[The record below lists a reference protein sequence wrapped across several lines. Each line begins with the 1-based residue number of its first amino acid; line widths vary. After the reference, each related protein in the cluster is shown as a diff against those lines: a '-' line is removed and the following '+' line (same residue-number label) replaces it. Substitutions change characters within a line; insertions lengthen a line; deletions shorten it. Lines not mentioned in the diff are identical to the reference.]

1 MRTERPEAL
10 SLFRRWL
17 EESSLLYCEL
27 TFRAAAVAFEGK
39 ITSLSDELVTLRSDD
54 GRSKIRVALA
64 ARGKNRETCDLE
76 NVLSVYTA
84 WQWEP
89 GKSGSG
95 RRICGSSVARSW
107 VRPGTAFTID

>member
-1 MRTERPEAL
+1 VRTERPEAL

-54 GRSKIRVALA
+54 GRSKIRVAL
-64 ARGKNRETCDLE
+64 DLAVAFGFE
-76 NVLSVYTA
+76 DTRHTPKEAEEFDLGLMVFFE
-84 WQWEP
+84 EP
-89 GKSGSG
+89 LTVEYPE
-95 RRICGSSVARSW
+95 SVAFLEKRW
-107 VRPGTAFTID
+107 PA